1 MYIYNGTVDFGAGLI
16 VENPKFE
23 LEEVRYFP
31 KLHKVSAS
39 ISFIV
44 NEAESYRYVREYSQ
58 DLGEDIGLLDAAIL
72 DALVMAFEVDGTIER
87 IED

>member
-1 MYIYNGTVDFGAGLI
+1 MYRYIGTVDLGAGLI

-23 LEEVRYFP
+23 LEEVRYLP
-31 KLHKVSAS
+31 KLRKVSAS

-44 NEAESYRYVREYSQ
+44 NEDENYRYMRDYTQE
-58 DLGEDIGLLDAAIL
+58 LGEELDLLDAGLL

-87 IED
+87 IEE